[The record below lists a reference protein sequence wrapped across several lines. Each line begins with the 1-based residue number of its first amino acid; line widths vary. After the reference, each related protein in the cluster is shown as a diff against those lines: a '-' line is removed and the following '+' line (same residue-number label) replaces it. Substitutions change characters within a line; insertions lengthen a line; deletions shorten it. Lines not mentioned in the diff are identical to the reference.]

1 MNKKEHILAFTL
13 TLLEELRNSDVPLPV
28 ASRQKVAAF
37 LSSLSPGAAVTAG
50 TLPTRTSAL
59 PEARAAATARTSSA
73 SATASKSRSSTP
85 TSSLTQEVAKSLRHS
100 SQNKTASP
108 LSTPPSMP
116 TTTSIPATPTRS
128 TLSLDEKITKLAAL
142 SSRVATCQNCP
153 DLVQSRTTV
162 VFGSGNPEASLVLI
176 GEAPSEEE
184 DASGLPGKGPAA
196 QLLDKILET
205 MGLQRHDVYLI
216 NIIKCRP
223 PALTA
228 GSARKPTPEEIKNC
242 LPYLQE
248 QISILQPKVIISLG
262 STALK
267 ALTGTQ
273 KPIASLRGQWQTFQ
287 DIPLMPTYHPSF
299 LLRSKELSDK
309 RKVWEDMLQ
318 VMAALKIPIS
328 QRQQQFFLS
337 SKT

>member
-1 MNKKEHILAFTL
+1 MNKKEHILASTL
-13 TLLEELRNSDVPLPV
+13 TQLEKLRNSDGPLPV
-28 ASRQKVAAF
+28 ASCQKVAAF
-37 LSSLSPGAAVTAG
+37 LSSLSPGTAVTSG
-50 TLPTRTSAL
+50 TPPKTSAL
-59 PEARAAATARTSSA
+59 PGAQTAATVSTPRASTTSPE
-73 SATASKSRSSTP
+73 SRSSTRTP
-85 TSSLTQEVAKSLRHS
+85 SFTQEVAKSLRHS
-100 SQNKTASP
+100 SQDKTSSP
-108 LSTPPSMP
+108 PSTPTP
-116 TTTSIPATPTRS
+116 TSIPATPARS

-142 SSRVATCQNCP
+142 SSRAATCQNCP

-184 DASGLPGKGPAA
+184 DASGLPGKGHAA

-223 PALTA
+223 PAATA
-228 GSARKPTPEEIKNC
+228 ESARKPTPEEIKNC

-248 QISILQPKVIISLG
+248 QISILQPQVIISLG

-287 DIPLMPTYHPSF
+287 GTPLMPTYHPSF

-328 QRQQQFFLS
+328 QRQQQFFLA